1 MSDAG
6 RIASPRALARVTG
19 ALYLC
24 IMVAAMFAE
33 GFVRD
38 RLIVSDDAA
47 TTVRRIAESQQLWRW
62 GIVADVST
70 TLCDV
75 AVAVL
80 LFILLKPAGAR
91 VSLAAAVFQ
100 LVYSAMMATSAALL
114 VGPLF
119 LIKHAPA
126 GAEMQMLVSY
136 SLSLHQTTFSIGLIL
151 FGIHLVMIGL
161 LIARSTFLP
170 RLIGLALAVAGL
182 CYITNSVLGLV
193 APDVASG
200 LFPWILLPG
209 FLAEGALTL
218 WLIFVGV
225 NAERW
230 QAADSLMT

>member
-19 ALYLC
+19 ALYLW

-33 GFVRD
+33 GFVRN
-38 RLIVSDDAA
+38 RLIVSGDAA
-47 TTVRRIAESQQLWRW
+47 ETVRRIAASQQLWRW
-62 GIVADVST
+62 GVIADVTT

-80 LFILLKPAGAR
+80 LFLLLKPAGAR

-126 GAEMQMLVSY
+126 GAEMQMLVNY
-136 SLSLHQTTFSIGLIL
+136 SLSLHQTTFSLGLIF
-151 FGIHLVMIGL
+151 FGIHLVMVGV
-161 LIARSTFLP
+161 LIVRSTFLP
-170 RLIGLALAVAGL
+170 RLIGLALTVAGV
-182 CYITNSVLGLV
+182 CYVTNSITGLL

-218 WLIFVGV
+218 WLILVGV
-225 NAERW
+225 NEPRW
-230 QAADSLMT
+230 TSIRY

>member
-1 MSDAG
+1 MTDAG
-6 RIASPRALARVTG
+6 RIGSPRALARVTG
-19 ALYLC
+19 ALYLY
-24 IMVAAMFAE
+24 IMVAAIFAE

-38 RLIVSDDAA
+38 RLIGSGDGAE
-47 TTVRRIAESQQLWRW
+47 TVRRIAASEQLWRW
-62 GIVADVST
+62 SVVADVTT

-80 LFILLKPAGAR
+80 LFLLLKPVGPR

-100 LVYSAMMATSAALL
+100 LVYSAMMAASAALL

-119 LIKHAPA
+119 LIKHAPV
-126 GAEMQMLVSY
+126 GEQMQMLVGY

-151 FGIHLVMIGL
+151 FGVHLVMIGL

-170 RLIGLALAVAGL
+170 KLIGLALAVAGV
-182 CYITNSVLGLV
+182 CYITNSVLGLI
-193 APDVASG
+193 APDVARG

-225 NAERW
+225 NADRW

>member
-6 RIASPRALARVTG
+6 RISSPRALARVTG

-38 RLIVSDDAA
+38 RLIVSNDAA
-47 TTVRRIAESQQLWRW
+47 ETVRRITEFEQLWRW
-62 GIVADVST
+62 GVVADVT
-70 TLCDV
+70 TTFCDV

-80 LFILLKPAGAR
+80 LFLLLKPGGERIALG
-91 VSLAAAVFQ
+91 AAVFR
-100 LVYSAMMATSAALL
+100 LVYSAMMAASAALL
-114 VGPLF
+114 VGPLY

-126 GAEMQMLVSY
+126 GTEMQTLVSY
-136 SLSLHQTTFSIGLIL
+136 SISLHQTTFSIGLIL
-151 FGIHLVMIGL
+151 FGAHLIMVGL

-170 RLIGLALAVAGL
+170 RLIGLALAIAGA
-182 CYITNSVLGLV
+182 CYITNSILGLV
-193 APDVASG
+193 APDMASG

-218 WLIFVGV
+218 WLIIVGV

-230 QAADSLMT
+230 KSKAYS

>member
-6 RIASPRALARVTG
+6 RIISPRALARVTG

-38 RLIVSDDAA
+38 RLIVSNDAA
-47 TTVRRIAESQQLWRW
+47 ETVRRITEFEQLWRW
-62 GIVADVST
+62 GVVADVT
-70 TLCDV
+70 TTFCDV

-80 LFILLKPAGAR
+80 LFLLLKPGGERIALG
-91 VSLAAAVFQ
+91 AAVFR
-100 LVYSAMMATSAALL
+100 LVYSAMMAASAALL
-114 VGPLF
+114 VGPLY

-126 GAEMQMLVSY
+126 GTEMQTLVSY
-136 SLSLHQTTFSIGLIL
+136 SISLHQTTFSIGLIL
-151 FGIHLVMIGL
+151 FGAHLIMVGL

-170 RLIGLALAVAGL
+170 RLIGLALAIAGA
-182 CYITNSVLGLV
+182 CYITNSILGLV
-193 APDVASG
+193 APDMASG

-218 WLIFVGV
+218 WLIIVGV

-230 QAADSLMT
+230 KSKAYS